1 MAYVPPVNGVPPVN
15 NTPPTGGPQGS
26 CRTAG
31 CRFEG
36 HRDNGFMCSECS
48 RGWTPQRLEQLR
60 LLRKEAEA
68 DKRARYFVDWD
79 EPGVTFAPHEY
90 EQLRRA
96 VESWAACPI
105 CHKQHAGRACV
116 NRVFARAS
124 CPVCLEMSEPVVPLP
139 CGHALCEPCFGR
151 LPGAD
156 RAGKPD
162 SFGMIAFV
170 SNLLL
175 ESHRLLTPEQARGLW
190 RAVEPTVLDVHD
202 HVDGRARTKF
212 IVLLASF
219 LNSPE
224 RWCGIPWNVRQ
235 EFWPD
240 EADGCYLGR
249 LAPHKPGPRLLP
261 TYDQM
266 LRVRLEPLRESK
278 LMAAACLRRMTLPK
292 SVIRRIRIARGRPG
306 PDIPPLLVKR
316 IFLWLGPDQ
325 VRPREDCCWMVFRS
339 EYDGSNQEWSQF
351 LGNMR
356 RRS

>member
-1 MAYVPPVNGVPPVN
+1 MEGLLYVPQVYNEPR
-15 NTPPTGGPQGS
+15 TAGGRQGS
-26 CRTAG
+26 CRAAG
-31 CRFEG
+31 CPFMG
-36 HRDNGFMCSECS
+36 FAAHGFMCSNCG
-48 RGWTPQRLEQLR
+48 RGWTPQRLEQLYE
-60 LLRKEAEA
+60 LAKGAEA
-68 DKRARYFVDWD
+68 ATRARYFVDWD

-96 VESWAACPI
+96 VESWAA
-105 CHKQHAGRACV
+105 
-116 NRVFARAS
+116 
-124 CPVCLEMSEPVVPLP
+124 
-139 CGHALCEPCFGR
+139 
-151 LPGAD
+151 D

-162 SFGMIAFV
+162 SFGAMTFV
-170 SNLLL
+170 SKLLL
-175 ESHRLLTPEQARGLW
+175 GSHRLLTPEQARGLW

-219 LNSPE
+219 LNSTE

-240 EADGCYLGR
+240 ENGGCYLGR

-278 LMAAACLRRMTLPK
+278 LMAAACLRRTTLPK
-292 SVIRRIRIARGRPG
+292 SVIPRIRIARGRPG

>member
-1 MAYVPPVNGVPPVN
+1 
-15 NTPPTGGPQGS
+15 
-26 CRTAG
+26 
-31 CRFEG
+31 
-36 HRDNGFMCSECS
+36 
-48 RGWTPQRLEQLR
+48 
-60 LLRKEAEA
+60 
-68 DKRARYFVDWD
+68 VDWD

-96 VESWAACPI
+96 IESWAA
-105 CHKQHAGRACV
+105 
-116 NRVFARAS
+116 
-124 CPVCLEMSEPVVPLP
+124 
-139 CGHALCEPCFGR
+139 
-151 LPGAD
+151 D
-156 RAGKPD
+156 RAGRPD
-162 SFGMIAFV
+162 SFGAMTFV
-170 SNLLL
+170 SKLLL
-175 ESHRLLTPEQARGLW
+175 GSHRLLTPEQARGLW

-240 EADGCYLGR
+240 ENDGCYLGR

-266 LRVRLEPLRESK
+266 LRIRLEPLRESK
-278 LMAAACLRRMTLPK
+278 LMAAACLRRTTLPK
-292 SVIRRIRIARGRPG
+292 SVIPRIRIARGRPG

-316 IFLWLGPDQ
+316 IFLWLAPDQ
-325 VRPREDCCWMVFRS
+325 VRPREDCCWMVLRS

-351 LGNMR
+351 LDHMR